1 MKKLIT
7 LFAVLLFSYV
17 QLNAQST
24 DNEYD
29 SVLAKKL
36 NADSYGMKKYYFV
49 ILKTGPAGITD
60 SARLDS
66 IFRGHMKNIQWLAS
80 QNKLVVAGPL
90 GKNDKAY
97 EGIFVLNTDSK
108 TEAEKMLETDTAIKM
123 KLLTAEYYPLYSS
136 AALQQISGIHK
147 TIEKT
152 HF

>member
-1 MKKLIT
+1 MKLII
-7 LFAVLLFSYV
+7 LFTALVFTCV
-17 QLNAQST
+17 QVTAQST
-24 DNEYD
+24 NNNYD

-36 NADSYGMKKYYFV
+36 KADDYGMKKYYFV
-49 ILKTGPAGITD
+49 ILKTGPTVITD
-60 SARLDS
+60 KARLDS
-66 IFRGHMKNIQWLAS
+66 IFAGHMKNIQWLAS
-80 QNKLVVAGPL
+80 QNKLVVVGPL